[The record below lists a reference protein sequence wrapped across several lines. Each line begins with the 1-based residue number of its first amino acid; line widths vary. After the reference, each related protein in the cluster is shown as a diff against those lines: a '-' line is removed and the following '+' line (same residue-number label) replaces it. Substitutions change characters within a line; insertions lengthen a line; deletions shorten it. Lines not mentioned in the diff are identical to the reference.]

1 MFDINNLKIKSIQ
14 VKFHDAV
21 CDRTITQR
29 QLNEEIT
36 TENKLFLILC
46 EDHSCTPDAAACKM
60 KSQFDIELSSVDVIQ
75 MLRKQI
81 MANPNERK
89 QLFDW
94 AEAVTDLFEKAIQGD
109 RTAYDQFQK
118 KRKEAAVNKSR
129 KHKAQERIVMLMLY
143 QKHPEL
149 DMHEDIRIVC
159 LMGNTLAKYLFYD
172 MCDAVGIVYGFPIYK
187 EKKTQEKQ
195 AGHLKTITN
204 EEAVAYISQL
214 EVRLERSNAMLQ
226 ELQNEFDEQ
235 LADSKVKELT
245 DFFVR
250 LNSEQYGC
258 ILDELIQIRKGV
270 DRLRK
275 EKSELPMEINGLLI
289 LVKQLIHFVRD
300 SHIEPILKIG
310 AVQEV
315 TAADI
320 QYYSYEGSP
329 FTSPEERKSVKVILP
344 GWIFMDKQVQISR
357 PRVKEKK

>member
-1 MFDINNLKIKSIQ
+1 
-14 VKFHDAV
+14 
-21 CDRTITQR
+21 
-29 QLNEEIT
+29 
-36 TENKLFLILC
+36 
-46 EDHSCTPDAAACKM
+46 
-60 KSQFDIELSSVDVIQ
+60 
-75 MLRKQI
+75 
-81 MANPNERK
+81 
-89 QLFDW
+89 
-94 AEAVTDLFEKAIQGD
+94 
-109 RTAYDQFQK
+109 
-118 KRKEAAVNKSR
+118 
-129 KHKAQERIVMLMLY
+129 MLMLY

-214 EVRLERSNAMLQ
+214 EVRLERSNVMLQ

-258 ILDELIQIRKGV
+258 ILDELLQIRKVV

-329 FTSPEERKSVKVILP
+329 FTSPEERKSVKVISP